1 MDGWIQGQKEG
12 GTETQ
17 KYGSK
22 NSTFDKGDIVGI
34 IQPLLRASLL
44 KIFFKKTKHE

>member
-1 MDGWIQGQKEG
+1 MDGQKWE
-12 GTETQ
+12 ELRLKMQ

-22 NSTFDKGDIVGI
+22 NITFDKVDIVGI

-44 KIFFKKTKHE
+44 KIFF